1 MFPFIALL
9 KEFFIIYNIYVQI
22 LVRFLHITEK
32 KNPLK
37 MARQDISSQYL
48 KFLNK
53 SMSHVV
59 KNHNKIKLFYSI
71 SRIQENCILLND
83 YEMELHFLV
92 RSAQ

>member
-32 KNPLK
+32 KTPLK
-37 MARQDISSQYL
+37 MARQDVSSQYL

>member
-32 KNPLK
+32 KNALK
-37 MARQDISSQYL
+37 MARQDVSSQYL